1 MRYGLIL
8 CFLACA
14 LGSAFAQTTVTI
26 KSVSPAA
33 FGFNVTV
40 EVTNVG
46 TRPIV
51 VQLSPNPAAGHPRL
65 QSLTVEQWDT
75 NLGWQ
80 RVGPCKDIEGQ
91 RTRTLSQHQAMQD
104 VVPIGDVAHG
114 WSNAPC
120 PRKIQHLGGKIR
132 AVLACTYDS
141 EGEFKR
147 RRGIEQCQLVESP
160 PVELPNWHSPD

>member
-14 LGSAFAQTTVTI
+14 SGSAFAQTTVTI

-46 TRPIV
+46 TRSMV
-51 VQLSPNPAAGHPRL
+51 LQLSPDPAGHPRL
-65 QSLTVEQWDT
+65 QSLTVEQWDA

-80 RVGPCKDIEGQ
+80 SVGPCNDIEGL

-104 VVPIGDVAHG
+104 VVPIGDAAHG

-132 AVLACTYDS
+132 AVLACTYNS
-141 EGEFKR
+141 ESEFKR